1 MDSFENT
8 QKDFENQLA
17 QIEHDANMTSKN
29 LEMAQARGYLDNA
42 GFYQQLADKQLEQIN
57 RLQMELGELNNAFEK
72 AMASGEI
79 EENSEAWLISGH
91 SIR

>member
-1 MDSFENT
+1 
-8 QKDFENQLA
+8 
-17 QIEHDANMTSKN
+17 MTSKN

-42 GFYQQLADKQLEQIN
+42 GFYQQLADRQLEQIN
-57 RLQMELGELNNAFEK
+57 RLQMELGELNNAFEQ